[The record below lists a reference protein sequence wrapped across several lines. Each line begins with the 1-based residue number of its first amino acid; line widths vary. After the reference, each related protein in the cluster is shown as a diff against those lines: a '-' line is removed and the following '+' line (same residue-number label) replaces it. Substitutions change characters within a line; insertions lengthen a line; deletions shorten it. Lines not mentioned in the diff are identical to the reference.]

1 MNNMKRINLKEK
13 RLVEHSRGLAQLFS
27 LANKYP
33 VLNKEAEQTA
43 TEEQLINHN
52 LLFVIS
58 VAKKY
63 QHQGAELLDLI
74 QEGRIGLIKA
84 ARCFDSSFGFR
95 FTSFA
100 VAKIRSE
107 IIRYIESK
115 RDLIRVPD
123 ILHRLSWKLEQS
135 QLENESIEDTAERI
149 GISKV
154 YLKNHIEKKKVVSF
168 DSQDSDGET
177 YIEVAGDIFADSLV
191 SKKDTKDIIEIA
203 IKKLPERMQ
212 TIIRM
217 RFFSDVNNTL
227 DDVSE
232 KLQVSRERVRQIE
245 SSALKM
251 LKFHLSK

>member
-1 MNNMKRINLKEK
+1 
-13 RLVEHSRGLAQLFS
+13 
-27 LANKYP
+27 
-33 VLNKEAEQTA
+33 
-43 TEEQLINHN
+43 
-52 LLFVIS
+52 
-58 VAKKY
+58 
-63 QHQGAELLDLI
+63 
-74 QEGRIGLIKA
+74 
-84 ARCFDSSFGFR
+84 
-95 FTSFA
+95 
-100 VAKIRSE
+100 
-107 IIRYIESK
+107 
-115 RDLIRVPD
+115 VPD